1 MSTGTQKAR
10 ADILNAKQKGNRGE
24 RELLAILQEHGFPAT
39 RNDQTFVGGLHN
51 PDISCTVDGVPLHI
65 ECKRVEKLSLAAA
78 VKQARRDADG
88 LALPVIAHRRNR
100 EEWLLTI
107 PLKDILAISDNSNG

>member
-1 MSTGTQKAR
+1 M
-10 ADILNAKQKGNRGE
+10 NAKQKGNRGE
-24 RELLAILQEHGFPAT
+24 RELLAILQEHGLPAT
-39 RNDQTFVGGLHN
+39 RNDQTYVGGLHN
-51 PDISCTVDGVPLHI
+51 PDISCKVDGVPLHI

-107 PLKDILAISDNSNG
+107 PLKDYLALMDTSNG